1 MCGIVTTGA
10 APPVTVNAL
19 DPAGAANGA
28 GLQVGDTIISINGEN
43 VTSCTHGAAL
53 LKAAVGE
60 VKIVVTRQVPVASMQ
75 VQMQQQMRRSAAAQM
90 MQPAPQMMQPAPH
103 EFI

>member
-1 MCGIVTTGA
+1 MAGITSVGA
-10 APPVTVNAL
+10 APPVMVKAL

-43 VTSCTHGAAL
+43 VTSYTHGAAL

-60 VKIVVTRQVPVASMQ
+60 VKIVFTRQVPA
-75 VQMQQQMRRSAAAQM
+75 QQLQLN
-90 MQPAPQMMQPAPH
+90 
-103 EFI
+103 